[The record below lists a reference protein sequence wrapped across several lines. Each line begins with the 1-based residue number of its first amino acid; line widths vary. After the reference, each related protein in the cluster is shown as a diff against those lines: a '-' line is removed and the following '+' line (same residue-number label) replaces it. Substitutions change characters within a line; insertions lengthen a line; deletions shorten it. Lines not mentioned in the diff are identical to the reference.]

1 MTGNEVDKIIQEATS
16 VQDAIC
22 QITAIVANEMEEAGV
37 PMDWLKNK
45 NGAKAFVDAA
55 MAFIMAGES
64 FLKKKVLDKANAKTG
79 EKE

>member
-1 MTGNEVDKIIQEATS
+1 
-16 VQDAIC
+16 
-22 QITAIVANEMEEAGV
+22 MEEAGV
-37 PMDWLKNK
+37 HMDWLKNK

-64 FLKKKVLDKANAKTG
+64 FLKKKLFDKANAKTG